1 MELENSISTSKST
14 LSLKQTQGC
23 LSIFIIKTRKK
34 LNVYKRLIYLLGGFE
49 ESMKIEILNGMM
61 CLKTKLN
68 MMKYMFLKREI
79 EHALQIMMPGLL
91 TTDGRKHPG
100 QPTADLP
107 LDSPE
112 ATIKS

>member
-1 MELENSISTSKST
+1 
-14 LSLKQTQGC
+14 
-23 LSIFIIKTRKK
+23 
-34 LNVYKRLIYLLGGFE
+34 
-49 ESMKIEILNGMM
+49 
-61 CLKTKLN
+61 